1 MLSTTTLFLKIEG
14 IFLHRFLSLLAI
26 KPACLNIKIFSKN
39 PNRRAIASF
48 KKICL
53 VCLIVFFEKA
63 TKQAWMRYCITGD
76 FLKPLKSKFM
86 KTNDLF
92 DGIVTRPYRT
102 WSDRK
107 LSSETRKM
115 QTMLTGN
122 PLVPV
127 TQPTMEVFG
136 AAVADYVSQL
146 SKVGTRDVNAIAA
159 KNVRRAELISLC
171 VQLGN
176 SVASVANGDVEV
188 LVSTGLP
195 LRKKR
200 TAAVLSVPSHFR
212 ITNGVNPGELDLRV
226 KGMKAARAYGFEY
239 TIDPPTEDSVWIR
252 TVCST
257 SRCTIKGL
265 QAGKRYWFRPFVT
278 GSKGQ
283 QITGD
288 AILSPY
294 VQ

>member
-1 MLSTTTLFLKIEG
+1 VLGLS
-14 IFLHRFLSLLAI
+14 HR
-26 KPACLNIKIFSKN
+26 
-39 PNRRAIASF
+39 
-48 KKICL
+48 
-53 VCLIVFFEKA
+53 FFEKA
-63 TKQAWMRYCITGD
+63 TKQAWMHLPHRRD

-92 DGIVTRPYRT
+92 DGIVTRPYRS

-107 LSSETRKM
+107 LSGETQKM

-146 SKVGTRDVNAIAA
+146 SKSGTRDVNAIAA
-159 KNVRRAELISLC
+159 KRVRRAELISLC

-176 SVASVANGDVEV
+176 SVTSVANGDVEV

-200 TAAVLSVPSHFR
+200 TAAVLTVPSHFR

-252 TVCST
+252 TVCSA